1 MEIEMKYAIADKATA
16 EAIWEDAYLSEIGE
30 VDSRETLFM
39 KSAYFD
45 TESRILSAHDVAFR
59 VRMEGNRVVASLKWN
74 GESENGLHRREEVN
88 VPVVDPACFI
98 KPSPEIFKESETGRE
113 MIELIGRDSLESMLE
128 IRYLRRRM
136 RIDNGRSILE
146 VAIDTGSILTD
157 FGELPICELEIEL
170 FSGEEEDVVTIGI
183 EFAKRFQLTPL
194 NESKYARGLK
204 LIAEGIK

>member
-16 EAIWEDAYLSEIGE
+16 EAIWENDYLSDIGE

-74 GESENGLHRREEVN
+74 GGSENGLHKREEVN
-88 VPVVDPACFI
+88 VPVADPACFI
-98 KPSPEIFKESETGRE
+98 EPSPQIFKESETGRE
-113 MIELIGRDSLESMLE
+113 MIELIGSNRLESILE
-128 IRYLRRRM
+128 IHYLRRRM
-136 RIDNGRSILE
+136 RVDNGRSILE
-146 VAIDTGSILTD
+146 VAIDTGNVLTD

-170 FSGEEEDVVTIGI
+170 FSGDEEDVVAIGI
-183 EFAKRFQLTPL
+183 EFAKRFQLIPL

-204 LIAEGIK
+204 LIAEGM

>member
-74 GESENGLHRREEVN
+74 GKSENGLHRREEVN
-88 VPVVDPACFI
+88 VPIVDPACFI
-98 KPSPEIFKESETGRE
+98 KPSPGIFKESETGRE
-113 MIELIGRDSLESMLE
+113 MIELIGSDSLESMLE

-136 RIDNGRSILE
+136 RVDNGRSILE

-204 LIAEGIK
+204 LIAEGM

>member
-16 EAIWEDAYLSEIGE
+16 EAIWEDDYLSDIGE

-74 GESENGLHRREEVN
+74 GGSENGLYKREEVN

-98 KPSPEIFKESETGRE
+98 EPSPQIFKESETGRE
-113 MIELIGRDSLESMLE
+113 MIELIGSDRLESILE
-128 IRYLRRRM
+128 IHYLRRRM
-136 RIDNGRSILE
+136 RVDNGRSILE
-146 VAIDTGSILTD
+146 VAIDTGNILTD

-170 FSGEEEDVVTIGI
+170 FSGDEEDVVAIGI
-183 EFAKRFQLTPL
+183 EFAKRFQLKPL

-204 LIAEGIK
+204 LIAEGI